1 MKLSIISAFLFVLI
15 PSLVM
20 AESPS
25 QTLSELDFDELM
37 QLKITSVSK
46 KSEKLSEAA
55 AAVYVVTEDEI
66 RRSGATNIPE
76 ALRLV
81 PGVDVA
87 QIDPNK
93 WAVSIRG
100 FNGRFANKLLVL
112 IDGRSVYTPSFS
124 GVYWEYFDYLM
135 KDIARIEV
143 IRGPGA
149 TLWGANAVNG
159 IINIITREAGE
170 NPGGAL
176 SVSAGEEYKGVSIRQ
191 GGELSDNMQLR
202 AYAKGKRLDESVNLV
217 GEGQDNGGDYLQ
229 TGFRLDIQPNDEQS
243 LTFQGDLYR
252 DDLNQEHILPTYQ
265 APYTEI
271 YNGDIDAKGG
281 NVGVS
286 WGVLTGLD
294 SEVTAR
300 FNYDFYDHQ
309 EIKYSEDRQTF
320 NVELQHQFSP
330 FNNHEFI
337 WGGGYRLSENNFT
350 STEYVVTSN
359 VSGDSEI
366 WNLFFQDNISF
377 PEQNITLT
385 LGAKLENNNYTGTEI
400 QPNIRVAWVPT
411 AKVTWWA
418 AISRANRT
426 PSRADNE
433 LVVFS
438 GAIYDPTIGAVVASK
453 GYGSSDF
460 KSEQLDAYEF
470 GSRWKL
476 TPQISLDFAAFYND
490 YDNLR
495 STLIGSIDYSNY
507 PDYLSVPLYLN
518 NTIQGHSK
526 GFELLMNW
534 QASSAARF
542 RFVYNYL
549 DIQLNDEQENSS
561 SSQIIS
567 LDEDR
572 SLSHQVSLWG
582 AFDLSP
588 TLEIDAR
595 LYYNAERSWRTEKI
609 DAIVDADLRLGWRAN
624 ESLDLSL
631 VGRNL
636 LHSEEQ
642 AFIAEAW
649 GSASAIERNIFLNAT
664 YKW

>member
-1 MKLSIISAFLFVLI
+1 MKRPIFIACLFALI
-15 PSLVM
+15 PTLGM
-20 AESPS
+20 AESAS
-25 QTLSELDFDELM
+25 DTLSDLDFDELM

-135 KDIARIEV
+135 PDIARIEV

-170 NPGGAL
+170 NPGGML
-176 SVSAGEEYKGVSIRQ
+176 SVSAGNEYKGVGVRQ
-191 GGELSDNMQLR
+191 GGEISENMQLR
-202 AYAKGKRLDESVNLV
+202 AYAKGKRLDESVNTS

-229 TGFRLDIQPNDEQS
+229 TGFRLDTQPNDQQS

-252 DDLNQEHILPTYQ
+252 DDLNQEHTLPTYQ
-265 APYTEI
+265 IPYSEI
-271 YNGDIDAKGG
+271 VNDSIDAKGG
-281 NVGVS
+281 NVGMR
-286 WGVLTGLD
+286 WGMLTGLD
-294 SEVTAR
+294 SEITAKV
-300 FNYDFYDHQ
+300 NYDFYDHQ
-309 EIKYSEDRQTF
+309 EIKYSEDRNTF

-330 FNNHEFI
+330 FNNHDLI
-337 WGGGYRLSENNFT
+337 WGGGYRFSENNFT
-350 STEYVVTSN
+350 SSKYVGLQSVI
-359 VSGDSEI
+359 GDSEI
-366 WNLFFQDNISF
+366 WNLFVQDSIRF

-385 LGAKLENNNYTGTEI
+385 LGTKLENNNYTGTEI
-400 QPNIRVAWVPT
+400 QPNIRVAWVP
-411 AKVTWWA
+411 AEKVTWWG

-426 PSRADNE
+426 PSRADTESTVFANATNS
-433 LVVFS
+433 VV
-438 GAIYDPTIGAVVASK
+438 TIVHGNK
-453 GYGSSDF
+453 NF
-460 KSEQLDAYEF
+460 QSEQLDAYEV
-470 GSRWKL
+470 GVRWVMM
-476 TPQISLDFAAFYND
+476 PQLSLDFSTFYNV
-490 YDNLR
+490 YENLR
-495 STLIGSIDYSNY
+495 SSTLASVDYSHY
-507 PDYLSVPLYLN
+507 PDYVISNLLLAN
-518 NTIQGHSK
+518 NVHGTSK

-534 QASSAARF
+534 QATPASRF
-542 RFVYNYL
+542 RFVYNFL
-549 DIQLNDEQENSS
+549 DIDLEDSEENEGSS
-561 SSQIIS
+561 TIIS

-572 SLSHQVSLWG
+572 SLEHKLSLWG
-582 AFDLSP
+582 SFDLSRAIE
-588 TLEIDAR
+588 LDVR
-595 LYYNAERSWRTEKI
+595 LYYNAERSWSEKKI
-609 DAIVDADLRLGWRAN
+609 DAIVDADLHLGWQATK
-624 ESLDLSL
+624 SLSLSL

-636 LHSEEQ
+636 LHSAEQ
-642 AFIAEAW
+642 SFITESW
-649 GSASAIERNIFLNAT
+649 ESASAIERSVFLNGT
-664 YKW
+664 LKW